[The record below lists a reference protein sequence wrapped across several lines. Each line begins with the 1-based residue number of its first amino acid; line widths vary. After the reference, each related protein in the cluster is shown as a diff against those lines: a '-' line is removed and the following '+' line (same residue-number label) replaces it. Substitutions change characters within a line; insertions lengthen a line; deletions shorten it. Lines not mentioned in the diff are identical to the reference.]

1 MASIT
6 ENTRVHTMGDLLM
19 ISGTFTDGGV
29 SIDYSP
35 FLSDVVACG
44 AHITDTL
51 YNSTVKINMVGNLS
65 VGGTAVVVD
74 TTSALLALSVGQVL
88 YTALGGLVG
97 TIASID
103 DANNMV
109 ISAAT
114 TAMTNN
120 DDIYVMGT
128 YHPSVTLVSADCNAS
143 IDTTNELIII
153 EATHMAASAAAADG
167 VSLIDGRWWALGKR

>member
-35 FLSDVVACG
+35 FLSDVIACG

-51 YNSTVKINMVGNLS
+51 QNSTVKINM
-65 VGGTAVVVD
+65 GGDLEIGETAVVVD
-74 TTSALLALSVGQVL
+74 TTSALLALSVGQAI
-88 YTALGGLVG
+88 YTSLGELVA
-97 TIASID
+97 TIATVD
-103 DANNMV
+103 DANNMQ
-109 ISAAT
+109 ITAAT
-114 TAMTNN
+114 TAMSNN

-128 YHPSVTLVSADCNAS
+128 YHPSVTLISTDCNAS
-143 IDTTNELIII
+143 VDTTNELILI
-153 EATHMAASAAAADG
+153 EATHMSASAAAADG
-167 VSLIDGRWWALGKR
+167 ISLIDGRWWALGKR